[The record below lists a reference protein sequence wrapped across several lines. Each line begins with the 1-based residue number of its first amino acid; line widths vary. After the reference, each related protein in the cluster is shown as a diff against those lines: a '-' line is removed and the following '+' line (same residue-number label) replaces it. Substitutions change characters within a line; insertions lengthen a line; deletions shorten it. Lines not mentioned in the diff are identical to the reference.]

1 MKIRIILK
9 QITYYINKQ
18 ILYKLDTYAEK
29 GTDACLSHGRLSV
42 GELSSGGEEKQR
54 LRRIGVLI

>member
-9 QITYYINKQ
+9 QITYYINKK

-29 GTDACLSHGRLSV
+29 GTDACLSHGRLSE
-42 GELSSGGEEKQR
+42 GELSSGGEEKQ
-54 LRRIGVLI
+54 